1 MVCFFWCLLSVQTT
15 YSTMCKILIL
25 GDSHDS
31 SRSTKSASRLLF
43 LPSVWNHLAMCLSL
57 ISFPGL
63 PTVQF
68 WSSVLIAC
76 SMQNGGG
83 LVHFITWMT
92 SMSTQINNKGGRGTR
107 TEKVFF
113 VHFLC
118 SVQQAATFSLYEHS
132 ELLTHEST
140 VVLIHVLRSPSPSLS
155 R

>member
-15 YSTMCKILIL
+15 YSTMCKIFIL
-25 GDSHDS
+25 GNSHGS
-31 SRSTKSASRLLF
+31 SKSTKSASRLLF

-113 VHFLC
+113 VHFSLLC
-118 SVQQAATFSLYEHS
+118 TTSGNFFALWTFWTLNTWINSGVDSCVKEPL
-132 ELLTHEST
+132 
-140 VVLIHVLRSPSPSLS
+140 PLS
-155 R
+155 I